1 MIYEL
6 LTQKAQ
12 DRPPN
17 VFKVNGH
24 SDLNQYIGDIIAI
37 IASHW
42 RDSKSLRFIY
52 GLLHC
57 SIIY

>member
-24 SDLNQYIGDIIAI
+24 RDLNQYIGDIIAI
-37 IASHW
+37 IASH
-42 RDSKSLRFIY
+42 
-52 GLLHC
+52 
-57 SIIY
+57 